1 MQISDRVGDRGA
13 IEPPGQRCLVQPGEE
28 RRRHCTAIRVVRSA
42 VEARPLGPSDPAS
55 IYVPVLCTG
64 TSFSFA
70 EKRRSFSDQLL
81 GGREEAGLL

>member
-55 IYVPVLCTG
+55 TCVPGLCTG
-64 TSFSFA
+64 ASFLAA
-70 EKRRSFSDQLL
+70 EKRRACS
-81 GGREEAGLL
+81 